1 MASDMQRV
9 RNKRGEGSRLR
20 EEIIAAATALLE
32 ETGSEDAI
40 TLRGVARRAGVAAPS
55 IYAHFP
61 DRDAIVTAVV
71 AQAFAELDEVL
82 GAVPD
87 EGDPLQRLF
96 HLCRAYLAFAQDKPH
111 RYRVAF
117 ERRRTPATA
126 NTSEA
131 RGLEELSGGQAF
143 GRLVT
148 AVGDCGQP
156 DCVTSRSPQLDA
168 TVLWVALHG
177 YASLATS
184 VPAFPWPDRE
194 ELLNAIIG
202 RIVVLEATVGAVSA
216 PQA

>member
-9 RNKRGEGSRLR
+9 RNRRGEGSRLR
-20 EEIIAAATALLE
+20 GEIIAAATALLE

-55 IYAHFP
+55 IYTHFP
-61 DRDAIVTAVV
+61 DREAIVAAVV
-71 AQAFAELDEVL
+71 AQAFVELDEALATVR
-82 GAVPD
+82 G

-96 HLCRAYLAFAQDKPH
+96 NLCEAYLTFAQGKPH

-117 ERRRTPATA
+117 ERHRTAVTENA
-126 NTSEA
+126 SEES
-131 RGLEELSGGQAF
+131 RLEELSGGQAF

-148 AVGDCGQP
+148 AIGDCVQP

-177 YASLATS
+177 YASLTTS
-184 VPAFPWPDRE
+184 VPAFPWPDRAE
-194 ELLNAIIG
+194 MLNALIG
-202 RIVVLEATVGAVSA
+202 WVVVSEGRA
-216 PQA
+216 GRDGSS